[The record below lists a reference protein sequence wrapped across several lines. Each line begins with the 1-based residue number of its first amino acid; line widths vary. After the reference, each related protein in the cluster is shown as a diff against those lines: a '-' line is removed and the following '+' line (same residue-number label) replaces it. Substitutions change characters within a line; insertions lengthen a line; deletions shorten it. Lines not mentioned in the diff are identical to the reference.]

1 MSVKKTNRAAS
12 PLDFG
17 FAHVMPQAPDMEKAV
32 LGALMID
39 KDAYLEVCDLLRPES
54 FYEPR
59 NQMVYEAIQQLSME
73 ESPVDVLT
81 VVDKLEK
88 TGNLNEVGGPGYI
101 AELSSMVVTSA
112 NIEYHANVVAE
123 KYLSRQMAHYVS
135 IIGKKT
141 FDETYDIKDVIQEA
155 DSLLLEISQKSVKK
169 DYSVLAPIVNQAV
182 KIVEAAYANKG
193 GLTGISTGFYKLDD
207 MTCGWQKSDLVIIA
221 GRPAMGKTA
230 FALSLAK
237 NIAVD
242 QKIPMAFFSLEMTSV
257 QLANRLMANNCQIEG
272 HKLMS
277 GQLKRDDWDR
287 LDKHLNSLL
296 EAPLYIDDTEDIP
309 VMELRTKIRRLVKE
323 HHIELVMVDYLQL
336 MTASGMRYN
345 NRQEEISL
353 ISRALKGMAKE
364 FNIPIIALSQLNR
377 GVDTREGAEG
387 KRPRLSDLRESGAIE
402 QDADMVIFL
411 HRPEYYG
418 LPQSED
424 GSIDYRGKAEVI
436 ISKHRKGA
444 VGIIMMDFKGEYT
457 RFENPEDNRIAHR
470 PPTDGGE
477 IIGSSMNDMPFPP
490 PTDYNPF
497 NDKA

>member
-73 ESPVDVLT
+73 KSPVDVLT

-169 DYSVLAPIVNQAV
+169 GNHCRA
-182 KIVEAAYANKG
+182 
-193 GLTGISTGFYKLDD
+193 
-207 MTCGWQKSDLVIIA
+207 TC
-221 GRPAMGKTA
+221 
-230 FALSLAK
+230 
-237 NIAVD
+237 
-242 QKIPMAFFSLEMTSV
+242 
-257 QLANRLMANNCQIEG
+257 
-272 HKLMS
+272 
-277 GQLKRDDWDR
+277 
-287 LDKHLNSLL
+287 
-296 EAPLYIDDTEDIP
+296 
-309 VMELRTKIRRLVKE
+309 
-323 HHIELVMVDYLQL
+323 
-336 MTASGMRYN
+336 
-345 NRQEEISL
+345 
-353 ISRALKGMAKE
+353 
-364 FNIPIIALSQLNR
+364 
-377 GVDTREGAEG
+377 
-387 KRPRLSDLRESGAIE
+387 
-402 QDADMVIFL
+402 
-411 HRPEYYG
+411 
-418 LPQSED
+418 D
-424 GSIDYRGKAEVI
+424 G
-436 ISKHRKGA
+436 
-444 VGIIMMDFKGEYT
+444 
-457 RFENPEDNRIAHR
+457 
-470 PPTDGGE
+470 
-477 IIGSSMNDMPFPP
+477 
-490 PTDYNPF
+490 
-497 NDKA
+497 

>member
-1 MSVKKTNRAAS
+1 MEESNRNHKRRKD
-12 PLDFG
+12 LG

-88 TGNLNEVGGPGYI
+88 IGNLNEVGGPGYI

-272 HKLMS
+272 HKLLS

-287 LDKHLNSLL
+287 LDRHLNSLL
-296 EAPLYIDDTEDIP
+296 EAPLYIDDTEGIP

-377 GVDTREGAEG
+377 GVDTREGPEG